1 MPEEGA
7 WCAVCGVVAA
17 IGSGEYTRNARVPAA
32 ATLAARGRFAH
43 TAVMDTA
50 TRRVI
55 VLCIAIA
62 LAAVVF
68 AAAEPTLESVRGIPG
83 PTVADSSRPFLAMV
97 AILAAF
103 AATTAV
109 AAFIARKVNSV
120 VALFVLGCGIGMLSM
135 RTGAVRD
142 LVFGESSL
150 KLAAVECVVWTA
162 LLAAACHV
170 IFRFGGRLPDI
181 PETHDDD
188 IDSPV
193 GRSARLSW
201 LAGIAGVVAAWFAVA
216 TLTKGQA
223 IGAAVLG
230 GFVSGALGRILA
242 PRTTPVYLAAAPM
255 AVFAVVYAFMAF
267 TVQGDIATDLVQGGF
282 PRLLRIMPLDM
293 AAGALAGTSLGFG
306 FVRSFTEPKTA

>member
-1 MPEEGA
+1 
-7 WCAVCGVVAA
+7 
-17 IGSGEYTRNARVPAA
+17 
-32 ATLAARGRFAH
+32 
-43 TAVMDTA
+43 MDTS

-55 VLCIAIA
+55 VLCLAIA

-68 AAAEPTLESVRGIPG
+68 ASVEPALESVRGIPG
-83 PTVADSSRPFLAMV
+83 PTIADSSRPFLAIF
-97 AILAAF
+97 ATLAAF
-103 AATTAV
+103 AATTAL

-150 KLAAVECVVWTA
+150 KLAAVECLVWTA
-162 LLAAACHV
+162 LLAAACHL

-181 PETHDDD
+181 PETHEDD

-201 LAGIAGVVAAWFAVA
+201 LAGILGVVAAWFAAV

-223 IGAAVLG
+223 VGAAVLG
-230 GFVSGALGRILA
+230 GFVTGALGRILA
-242 PRTTPVYLAAAPM
+242 PRTTPVYLAVAPM

-267 TVQGDIATDLVQGGF
+267 TVQGDLATDLVQGGF

-306 FVRSFTEPKTA
+306 FMRSFAEPKTA